1 MFIKR
6 YTVIAFF
13 AIWWTSAS
21 CQKDAQISFS
31 YPFEIGDTLWQQY
44 SNNKERVKA
53 LQIPED
59 RLSHI
64 PTNELLEIC
73 LDYPFL
79 LEFLFCDDIQEGL
92 KSLTTKFNGFKE
104 LIGRKDLP
112 IFLLA
117 KEQKLQ
123 EEVESI
129 LFKNNQAKGRLGFKS
144 LVVELLLLHE
154 EVFSYMT
161 ETQKNDFLHILDT
174 NKKTKNNYP
183 DIFGGINNYPEYLL
197 LEIKNAS
204 NDKKQ
209 NNRLGPN
216 YSSVE
221 IYTPNGTLVPD
232 AKVLT
237 SGDVSYSS
245 DEISDMANTLY
256 IVYNEA
262 QLIEPPTYKMNNW
275 GYTWYTS
282 ETSQKVV
289 IGYSNLYADT
299 VFWGDK
305 SYIEVPEEIA
315 TKVKYDPIGGASAV
329 RESNTWYVSK
339 WSFAGPLVRHHPN
352 NVPDYYY
359 PNSMNRKYYMRN
371 PNCSI
376 TGPALI
382 ASGNGFFSVQNLPS
396 GFTTSWSIS
405 DSYYN
410 NGYNLLIPNYPTTGH
425 CMIFRD
431 QNHDLKNDTLKAHI
445 KYNGVTVLSLKKI
458 VNAYDDFWG
467 QYTSGNLSGEIN
479 YSHYFAIKTNTVTTV
494 TSPNLYGAT
503 VTYDSSGATP
513 TSWTFYPTYGTLYF
527 TAPAGYIPVII
538 NVHDGCGNDYVLYA
552 YPAAFLYNISISY
565 GEDGI
570 TVALIG
576 DGDSEM
582 GLSQDQ
588 SWTVEARSATT
599 GQLMATQSSTS
610 RSETISTAGWP
621 KGIYIVKVTVGKEVL
636 TEKVIVK

>member
-6 YTVIAFF
+6 YTVIALF

-21 CQKDAQISFS
+21 CQENAQISFS

-44 SNNKERVKA
+44 SNNKEREKA

-92 KSLTTKFNGFKE
+92 KSLTTKFNGFRE

-112 IFLLA
+112 VFLLA

-123 EEVESI
+123 KEVESI
-129 LFKNNQAKGRLGFKS
+129 LLKNNQTKGRLGFKS

-154 EVFSYMT
+154 DVFSYLT
-161 ETQKNDFLHILDT
+161 ETQKNDFLYILDS
-174 NKKTKNNYP
+174 NKKIKKNYP

-197 LEIKNAS
+197 FEIKNAS
-204 NDKKQ
+204 NDKIQ
-209 NNRLGPN
+209 NYRLGPN
-216 YSSVE
+216 YSSVD
-221 IYTPNGTLVPD
+221 IYTPKGTLVPD

-237 SGDVSYSS
+237 SGDVSYSP

-282 ETSQKVV
+282 ETTQKVI

-382 ASGNGFFSVQNLPS
+382 VTGYGTFSVQNLPS

-425 CMIFRD
+425 CLIVRD
-431 QNHDLKNDTLKAHI
+431 QNHDLINDTLKAQI
-445 KYNGVTVLSLKKI
+445 KYNGVTILTLTKI
-458 VNAYDDFWG
+458 VNAYDGFRGHYSSAD
-467 QYTSGNLSGEIN
+467 LSGDITFPYIFN
-479 YSHYFAIKTNTVTTV
+479 VRTNTGTTV
-494 TSPNLYGAT
+494 TSLNFYGAT
-503 VTYDSSGATP
+503 VSYSSSGATP
-513 TSWTFYPTYGTLYF
+513 TGWGFHPDTGVLDF
-527 TAPAGYIPVII
+527 TTATPSVPVII
-538 NVHDGCGNDYVLYA
+538 NVDDAFGNSYVLYA
-552 YPAAFLYNISISY
+552 FGSNQY
-565 GEDGI
+565 GINVSNGENGI
-570 TVALIG
+570 TVTLNEEE
-576 DGDSEM
+576 DTDR

-588 SWTVEARSATT
+588 SWTVEVLSATT
-599 GQLMATQSSTS
+599 GQLMATQSSSS
-610 RSETISTAGWP
+610 RSETISTYGWP
-621 KGIYIVKVTVGKEVL
+621 KGIYIVKVTVGKDVQ
-636 TEKVIVK
+636 TEKVVVK